1 MTMPEANEHS
11 EQLEDSDFSLIYE
24 DEDFDPEEP
33 QIADEI
39 EEPAKGK
46 PKVKFQPSEESILCY
61 GAPEDDE
68 AIELLDRRYAL
79 EDEILLEN
87 GEKILLHLDEEQKL
101 KREVIRNLSEARH
114 NRKLFSEQLKE
125 GAEKLNLSVR

>member
-11 EQLEDSDFSLIYE
+11 EQLDDSDFSLIYE

-46 PKVKFQPSEESILCY
+46 PKIKFQPSEESILCY
-61 GAPEDDE
+61 GAPED
-68 AIELLDRRYAL
+68 
-79 EDEILLEN
+79 
-87 GEKILLHLDEEQKL
+87 
-101 KREVIRNLSEARH
+101 
-114 NRKLFSEQLKE
+114 
-125 GAEKLNLSVR
+125 